1 LIAADSPA
9 SFLDDTPTAKLV
21 RQVLGAISEFDKAML
36 VAKLKGA
43 GERKRALV
51 GKCEGRKS
59 HAEPHPDLV
68 REAKG
73 LRRRSAKGHQRSR
86 RTIAGE
92 LTRLGYVN
100 ANDRPFSAS
109 SIKAM
114 IEARTPDLSPV
125 LTPAILGG
133 TSSAAGFSNTD

>member
-9 SFLDDTPTAKLV
+9 SFLDDTTTAKLA

-51 GKCEGRKS
+51 GKCKERKS

-68 REAKG
+68 REAKR
-73 LRRRSAKGHQRSR
+73 LRWRSAKGHQRSR

-100 ANDRPFSAS
+100 SNNRPFSAS
-109 SIKAM
+109 SIKGR
-114 IEARTPDLSPV
+114 EPLSE
-125 LTPAILGG
+125 
-133 TSSAAGFSNTD
+133 TSTKVS